1 MGSLNCK
8 LNFTHHCMAVYK
20 SVLNCIQTARICY
33 HAPRAWWHHLVNVDK
48 LQWLTGTLTLS
59 SYELCDLDLWP
70 FRLINQ
76 SWTRV
81 PLCHYRMFLS
91 DSMSPDWF
99 LLIMRK
105 TYTGYAGRRTDGR
118 TDELLVTTVKLL
130 SVYVDVNLSETVHIN
145 TIVAKAN
152 KNTFLNKLKS
162 ARVPSQ
168 QLLRSCKP
176 SSSGVCFSSLALA
189 PNHSSWNQYRNE
201 LYT

>member
-1 MGSLNCK
+1 MLRSIQLHEANDGPYLLHLPGECAWNRRIRNRLKASTKYIENSDGQFKLQVKFYPSL
-8 LNFTHHCMAVYK
+8 LAVYK

-99 LLIMRK
+99 F
-105 TYTGYAGRRTDGR
+105 TYHAENIHRVYIHAKIQTGRRTDGR
-118 TDELLVTTVKLL
+118 TDELLPVMGT
-130 SVYVDVNLSETVHIN
+130 S
-145 TIVAKAN
+145 
-152 KNTFLNKLKS
+152 
-162 ARVPSQ
+162 
-168 QLLRSCKP
+168 
-176 SSSGVCFSSLALA
+176 
-189 PNHSSWNQYRNE
+189 
-201 LYT
+201 

>member
-1 MGSLNCK
+1 MLRSIQLHEANDGPYLLHLPGECAWNRRIRNRLKASTKYIENSDGQFKLQVKFYPSL
-8 LNFTHHCMAVYK
+8 LAVYK

-118 TDELLVTTVKLL
+118 IT
-130 SVYVDVNLSETVHIN
+130 SYY
-145 TIVAKAN
+145 
-152 KNTFLNKLKS
+152 
-162 ARVPSQ
+162 
-168 QLLRSCKP
+168 
-176 SSSGVCFSSLALA
+176 G
-189 PNHSSWNQYRNE
+189 
-201 LYT
+201 